1 MDVNDPSPIGLM
13 DTLKQPSTKRE
24 EGWHTACV
32 RRATLS
38 NLISSRPCS
47 QTMNSLRPCVFHNDV
62 VDNNTVHETAYIYRA
77 ISPSD
82 QSLFG
87 HSLQPA
93 TVPESYIPKNWYST
107 EFQPTRS
114 SVDTWT
120 GMVTS

>member
-1 MDVNDPSPIGLM
+1 MLTHHGCERSLPYRPDGHFKTAIDE
-13 DTLKQPSTKRE
+13 KR
-24 EGWHTACV
+24 G
-32 RRATLS
+32 
-38 NLISSRPCS
+38 RPCS